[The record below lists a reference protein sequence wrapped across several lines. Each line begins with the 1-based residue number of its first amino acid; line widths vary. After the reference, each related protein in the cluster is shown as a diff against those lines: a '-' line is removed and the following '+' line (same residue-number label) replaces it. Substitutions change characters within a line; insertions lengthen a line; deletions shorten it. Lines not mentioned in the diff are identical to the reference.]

1 MKTIIEEAIERAL
14 TQIEDQAVRYS
25 ESVDDGVLDRPKA
38 REILHRELS
47 LVLATDSRCSPTEHN
62 ERGN

>member
-25 ESVDDGVLDRPKA
+25 ESVDDGVLDRIKA
-38 REILHRELS
+38 REILHRELG
-47 LVLATDSRCSPTEHN
+47 LVLASDPHDSSTE
-62 ERGN
+62 GSD